1 MCVFNLL
8 SPGRRVCYYESVIF
22 KYFYCIFCA
31 SYKIVVK
38 WIPQNS
44 INDKGIGSGNG
55 WEPSSNKSLAEPVL
69 TKIADIIWRH

>member
-8 SPGRRVCYYESVIF
+8 SPGRRGCYYESVIF

-55 WEPSSNKSLAEPVL
+55 NKSLAEPVL
-69 TKIADIIWRH
+69 TKIADIIRRH